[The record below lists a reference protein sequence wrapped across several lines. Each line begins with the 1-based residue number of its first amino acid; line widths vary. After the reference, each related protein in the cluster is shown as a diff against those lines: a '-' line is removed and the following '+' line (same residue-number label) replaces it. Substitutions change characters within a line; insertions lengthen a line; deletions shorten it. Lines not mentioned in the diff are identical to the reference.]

1 MIKEMQTLKR
11 KCLRAFVR
19 FKQSAFARKGTLA
32 LVALTLAAGDAMA
45 GSKGAAG
52 FTKAT
57 QEVSSYQTPVSN
69 LMKAIAAVIV
79 LVGAFNVYFKMQ
91 NGDQDVKKTIMLTIG
106 GCIAFIALSEAL
118 PLFFTKIMEENK
130 SNQDGFPVFK
140 GLQKPLEFM
149 GIRGRFL
156 TLAAVAIGVSFVG
169 FIVFSIAL
177 GKLAG
182 FIAML
187 VMAAAGLAT
196 IFVKQR
202 SGLHN
207 KKRAKGIYVYKNI
220 RKTD

>member
-1 MIKEMQTLKR
+1 
-11 KCLRAFVR
+11 
-19 FKQSAFARKGTLA
+19 
-32 LVALTLAAGDAMA
+32 
-45 GSKGAAG
+45 
-52 FTKAT
+52 
-57 QEVSSYQTPVSN
+57 
-69 LMKAIAAVIV
+69 
-79 LVGAFNVYFKMQ
+79 
-91 NGDQDVKKTIMLTIG
+91 
-106 GCIAFIALSEAL
+106 
-118 PLFFTKIMEENK
+118 MEENK

-156 TLAAVAIGVSFVG
+156 TLAAVAIGVSFVEC
-169 FIVFSIAL
+169 IVFSIAL
-177 GKLAG
+177 GKIAG

>member
-1 MIKEMQTLKR
+1 
-11 KCLRAFVR
+11 
-19 FKQSAFARKGTLA
+19 
-32 LVALTLAAGDAMA
+32 
-45 GSKGAAG
+45 
-52 FTKAT
+52 
-57 QEVSSYQTPVSN
+57 
-69 LMKAIAAVIV
+69 
-79 LVGAFNVYFKMQ
+79 
-91 NGDQDVKKTIMLTIG
+91 
-106 GCIAFIALSEAL
+106 
-118 PLFFTKIMEENK
+118 MEENK
-130 SNQDGFPVFK
+130 SNQGGFPVFK

-177 GKLAG
+177 GKIAG

-187 VMAAAGLAT
+187 VMAAAGQAT

>member
-1 MIKEMQTLKR
+1 
-11 KCLRAFVR
+11 
-19 FKQSAFARKGTLA
+19 
-32 LVALTLAAGDAMA
+32 
-45 GSKGAAG
+45 
-52 FTKAT
+52 
-57 QEVSSYQTPVSN
+57 
-69 LMKAIAAVIV
+69 
-79 LVGAFNVYFKMQ
+79 
-91 NGDQDVKKTIMLTIG
+91 
-106 GCIAFIALSEAL
+106 
-118 PLFFTKIMEENK
+118 MEENK

-202 SGLHN
+202 RGLHN

>member
-1 MIKEMQTLKR
+1 
-11 KCLRAFVR
+11 
-19 FKQSAFARKGTLA
+19 
-32 LVALTLAAGDAMA
+32 
-45 GSKGAAG
+45 
-52 FTKAT
+52 
-57 QEVSSYQTPVSN
+57 
-69 LMKAIAAVIV
+69 
-79 LVGAFNVYFKMQ
+79 
-91 NGDQDVKKTIMLTIG
+91 
-106 GCIAFIALSEAL
+106 
-118 PLFFTKIMEENK
+118 MEENK

-140 GLQKPLEFM
+140 GLQKPLEFMGIRGRLEFM

-202 SGLHN
+202 GGLHN
-207 KKRAKGIYVYKNI
+207 KKRAKGIYIYKNI
-220 RKTD
+220 RKTN

>member
-1 MIKEMQTLKR
+1 
-11 KCLRAFVR
+11 
-19 FKQSAFARKGTLA
+19 
-32 LVALTLAAGDAMA
+32 
-45 GSKGAAG
+45 
-52 FTKAT
+52 
-57 QEVSSYQTPVSN
+57 
-69 LMKAIAAVIV
+69 
-79 LVGAFNVYFKMQ
+79 
-91 NGDQDVKKTIMLTIG
+91 
-106 GCIAFIALSEAL
+106 
-118 PLFFTKIMEENK
+118 MEENK

-149 GIRGRFL
+149 GIRGR
-156 TLAAVAIGVSFVG
+156 G